1 MPKVVNAT
9 VSLDQAAKRL
19 GVHYMTV
26 YRYVRLGQLPAERR
40 DGTWHVLVSDLDHFV
55 GAKKKRAKRGSRP
68 AADWPARLEQR
79 LLDGDEAG
87 AAKLLDDA
95 LASGHDLF
103 SLYLEV
109 VSPSMVSIG
118 ERWAAGKLH
127 IHEEHRASVIVGRL
141 MARVSARFA
150 HRGPSRGTVVIG
162 GPSGEH
168 HGLSLTMVADL
179 LRSKGWNVS
188 DIGTNVPAES
198 FATAVKGVNQ
208 LRAVCVGVTL
218 SQSLPAARDV
228 IREVRKVLP
237 DGVAVYLGGA
247 GVDSDDTAKQL
258 GADVWARDPR
268 SLIALL
274 SA

>member
-1 MPKVVNAT
+1 VPKVVNAT

-55 GAKKKRAKRGSRP
+55 GAKKKREKRGSRP

-198 FATAVKGVNQ
+198 FATAVKGVDQ

-247 GVDSDDTAKQL
+247 GVDSDETAKQL

>member
-1 MPKVVNAT
+1 VPKVVNAT

-198 FATAVKGVNQ
+198 FATAVNGVDQ

-247 GVDSDDTAKQL
+247 GVDSDETATQL

>member
-1 MPKVVNAT
+1 
-9 VSLDQAAKRL
+9 LDQAAKRL

-40 DGTWHVLVSDLDHFV
+40 DGTWHVLVSDLDRFIE
-55 GAKKKRAKRGSRP
+55 AKKKPVKRGARP
-68 AADWPARLEQR
+68 AADWAARLEQR
-79 LLDGDEAG
+79 LLEGDEAG

-103 SLYLEV
+103 SLYLDV

-118 ERWAAGKLH
+118 ERWARGKLH

-141 MARVSARFA
+141 LARVSTRFA

-168 HGLSLTMVADL
+168 HGLAITMVADL

-188 DIGTNVPAES
+188 DIGTNVPAAS
-198 FATAVKGVNQ
+198 FATAAVGVDR
-208 LRAVCVGVTL
+208 LKAVCIGVTL
-218 SQSLPAARDV
+218 SDSLPAAGEV
-228 IREVRKVLP
+228 IRELRKVLP
-237 DGVAVYLGGA
+237 EGVAVFLGGS
-247 GVDSDDTAKQL
+247 GVESEETAKGL
-258 GADVWARDPR
+258 GADVWAPDPR
-268 SLIALL
+268 ALIALL

>member
-1 MPKVVNAT
+1 VNAT

-40 DGTWHVLVSDLDHFV
+40 DGTWHVLVSDLDEFV
-55 GAKKKRAKRGSRP
+55 GKKKKPAKRGSRP
-68 AADWPARLEQR
+68 AADWTVRLEQR
-79 LLDGDEAG
+79 LLEGDEAG

-103 SLYLEV
+103 SLYLDV

-141 MARVSARFA
+141 MARVSTRFA

-162 GPSGEH
+162 GPNGEH

-198 FATAVKGVNQ
+198 FATAVKGVDQ

-218 SQSLPAARDV
+218 RNSLPAAGDV

-247 GVDSDDTAKQL
+247 GVDSDETAKQL

>member
-1 MPKVVNAT
+1 M
-9 VSLDQAAKRL
+9 SLDQAAKRL

-198 FATAVKGVNQ
+198 FATAVKGVDQ

>member
-1 MPKVVNAT
+1 VPKVVNAT
-9 VSLDQAAKRL
+9 LSLDQVAKRL

-40 DGTWHVLVSDLDHFV
+40 DGTWHVLVSDLDRFV
-55 GAKKKRAKRGSRP
+55 AAKKTRAKRGSRP
-68 AADWPARLEQR
+68 AANWSTRLEQR
-79 LLDGDEAG
+79 LLEGDEAG
-87 AAKLLDDA
+87 ASKLLDDA

-103 SLYLEV
+103 SLYLDV

-118 ERWAAGKLH
+118 ERWAKGRLH

-141 MARVSARFA
+141 MARVSTRFA

-162 GPSGEH
+162 GPHGEH

-198 FATAVKGVNQ
+198 FATAVKGVDQ

-218 SQSLPAARDV
+218 RESLPAAREV
-228 IREVRKVLP
+228 IQEVRKVLP
-237 DGVAVYLGGA
+237 DGVSVYLGGA
-247 GVDSDDTAKQL
+247 GVDSDAIAKQL
-258 GADVWARDPR
+258 GADVWAQDPR

>member
-40 DGTWHVLVSDLDHFV
+40 DGIWHVLVSDLDHFV

-95 LASGHDLF
+95 LAGGHDLF

-198 FATAVKGVNQ
+198 FATAVKGVDQ

-247 GVDSDDTAKQL
+247 GVDSDDTATQL

>member
-198 FATAVKGVNQ
+198 FATAVKGVDQ

>member
-198 FATAVKGVNQ
+198 FATAVKGVDQ

-247 GVDSDDTAKQL
+247 GVDSDETATQL

>member
-1 MPKVVNAT
+1 
-9 VSLDQAAKRL
+9 
-19 GVHYMTV
+19 
-26 YRYVRLGQLPAERR
+26 
-40 DGTWHVLVSDLDHFV
+40 
-55 GAKKKRAKRGSRP
+55 
-68 AADWPARLEQR
+68 
-79 LLDGDEAG
+79 
-87 AAKLLDDA
+87 
-95 LASGHDLF
+95 
-103 SLYLEV
+103 
-109 VSPSMVSIG
+109 
-118 ERWAAGKLH
+118 
-127 IHEEHRASVIVGRL
+127 
-141 MARVSARFA
+141 
-150 HRGPSRGTVVIG
+150 VIG
-162 GPSGEH
+162 GPNGEH

-198 FATAVKGVNQ
+198 FATAVKGVDQ

-218 SQSLPAARDV
+218 RNSLPAAGDV

-247 GVDSDDTAKQL
+247 GVDSDETAKQL

>member
-1 MPKVVNAT
+1 VPKVVNAT

-198 FATAVKGVNQ
+198 FATAVKGVDQ

>member
-1 MPKVVNAT
+1 VPKVVNAT

-198 FATAVKGVNQ
+198 FATAVKGVDQ

-247 GVDSDDTAKQL
+247 GVDSDETATQL

>member
-1 MPKVVNAT
+1 MPRVVEAT

-40 DGTWHVLVSDLDHFV
+40 DGTWHVLVSDLDRFIE
-55 GAKKKRAKRGSRP
+55 AKKKPVKRSARP
-68 AADWPARLEQR
+68 AADWAARLEQR
-79 LLDGDEAG
+79 LLEGDEAG

-103 SLYLEV
+103 SLYLDV

-118 ERWAAGKLH
+118 ERWARGKLH

-141 MARVSARFA
+141 LARVSTRFA

-168 HGLSLTMVADL
+168 HGLAITMVADL

-188 DIGTNVPAES
+188 DIGTNVPAAS
-198 FATAVKGVNQ
+198 FATA
-208 LRAVCVGVTL
+208 AVGVD
-218 SQSLPAARDV
+218 R
-228 IREVRKVLP
+228 
-237 DGVAVYLGGA
+237 
-247 GVDSDDTAKQL
+247 
-258 GADVWARDPR
+258 
-268 SLIALL
+268 
-274 SA
+274 